1 MEANIK
7 KLKKLALNALKS
19 NKQIEKGEDVCRNI
33 SAVSIIYDHKKINFE
48 KKVELLGRY
57 IPGLQTKNVDKLD
70 LMNAKNEWLKIQTQ
84 ECQNFLKSI
93 GITEPKDIKKFM
105 ADLSG
110 VSKNPRTPSS
120 TPISTPKMVKKITV
134 KAVKTPSYKAPILK
148 RDSVSSSRNSIINAG
163 TLISKSPMDL

>member
-1 MEANIK
+1 
-7 KLKKLALNALKS
+7 LKT

-48 KKVELLGRY
+48 KKVDLLDRY
-57 IPGLQTKNVDKLD
+57 IPGLQSKISKKEKELD

-110 VSKNPRTPSS
+110 ISKSPRVSTVTSKPP
-120 TPISTPKMVKKITV
+120 TPKMVKKITV

-148 RDSVSSSRNSIINAG
+148 RDSVSSSRNSITNAG